1 MASTL
6 LYLVRHGA
14 HQHPAAGGDPD
25 PGLSPLGEQ
34 QGRLLGPR
42 LADVPFDVLL
52 HSPLRRATQTAQ
64 ILSGYLPGVPVRPS
78 DLLRDRTAVPAGDQD
93 DTLPEQY
100 RAFLDRVPPDER
112 DPGAQHLNAAVDQLM
127 TTGSTDR
134 CELLVTHNFVT
145 GWFVRHALDAPW
157 WRFIGL
163 HQVNCALTIIEASAG
178 SPPVLVSFNDVGH
191 LPVPL
196 RGHLPVPLRS

>member
-14 HQHPAAGGDPD
+14 RQHPPAGGDPD
-25 PGLSPLGEQ
+25 PGLSPLGKQ
-34 QGRLLGPR
+34 QARLLGPR

-78 DLLRDRTAVPAGDQD
+78 GLLRDRTAGPAGDQD
-93 DTLPEQY
+93 GTLPEQY
-100 RAFLDRVPPDER
+100 RAFLDKVPPDER

-127 TTGSTDR
+127 TTGSSDR
-134 CELLVTHNFVT
+134 CELLVTHNYVI

-163 HQVNCALTIIEASAG
+163 YQVNCSLTIIEASAG
-178 SPPVLVSFNDVGH
+178 APPVLVSFNDVGH